1 MTRYRF
7 LMVARVLNSR
17 TGAVPCRI
25 GARAPMDIFKFQRA
39 YATRVA
45 WRLHIWGELA
55 HFPYEYG
62 AGVLGACNGGRGGT
76 SCSLN

>member
-7 LMVARVLNSR
+7 LMVARVLNS
-17 TGAVPCRI
+17 RI

-39 YATRVA
+39 YATQVV

-55 HFPYEYG
+55 HFRYEYG